1 VVNNTFFSKKEKRV
15 VGTNFFSY
23 ICTAN
28 GVQHTAYALINLS
41 KAVFIMLLTILN
53 MLLEIAGSIGTMGA
67 GVGAGLA
74 VIGAGLGIGNI
85 GGRAMEAMA
94 RQPEIS
100 GNIQTGMLIASALV
114 EGAALA
120 AIVICFLL
128 GQA

>member
-1 VVNNTFFSKKEKRV
+1 
-15 VGTNFFSY
+15 
-23 ICTAN
+23 
-28 GVQHTAYALINLS
+28 
-41 KAVFIMLLTILN
+41 MLLTILN